1 MGVKHLVDTHV
12 LLWLL
17 SAPERIPAAVLAT
30 LADRANALMV
40 STASALEISTKVR
53 LGKLDAAELG
63 TTLPG
68 RLTGIGA
75 DVLPITLE
83 HAMLAGSLSWAH
95 RDPFDRLLVA
105 QATIEDATLVTVD
118 AAIVGLPVPR
128 MLTW

>member
-83 HAMLAGSLSWAH
+83 HAMLAGSFSWVH
-95 RDPFDRLLVA
+95 RDPFDRLLMA